1 MRYEIFQRLETNLT
15 RPIVQRCVLSI
26 LHYAFCNGASG
37 NGVVG
42 AVMVVA
48 VAVTVTVVAAL
59 AEAMLPLR
67 MILCLQIV
75 CFPCFLKRRNG
86 RTYGWTYGPMDG
98 QTLL

>member
-48 VAVTVTVVAAL
+48 VAVMVVAAL

-75 CFPCFLKRRNG
+75 CFPCFLKRGN
-86 RTYGWTYGPMDG
+86 GWTYGPTDG